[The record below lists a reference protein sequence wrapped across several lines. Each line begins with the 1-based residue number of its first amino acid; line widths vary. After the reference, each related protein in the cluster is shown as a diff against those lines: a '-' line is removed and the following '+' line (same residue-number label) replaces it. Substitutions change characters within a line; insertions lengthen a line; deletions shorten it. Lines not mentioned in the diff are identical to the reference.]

1 MSGLHSSLQKF
12 AASLLL
18 CVLAIASVNA
28 PICPACSRIELPS
41 SKHVALNS
49 SDHESAP
56 NGDKDGC
63 SCCGFQTVIAPLGP
77 TLALTEATSVS
88 EFSSALPLIAPVF
101 AIYRSP
107 RR

>member
-1 MSGLHSSLQKF
+1 MGGLQSSLQKF

-18 CVLAIASVNA
+18 CVLAIASLNA

-49 SDHESAP
+49 SDHDSAP
-56 NGDKDGC
+56 NCDKDGC
-63 SCCGFQTVIAPLGP
+63 SCCGFQTVVAPLGP

-88 EFSSALPLIAPVF
+88 EFSSALPRIAPVF
-101 AIYRSP
+101 AIYRPP